1 MQSIALNPWENLGVT
16 LCRNDGDLKAR
27 MTHNIRSRK
36 VDFERRGG
44 HSVHSQVS
52 QMEEKKRRQDG
63 LRPSGICQVSFAPAK
78 PPTKA
83 MLTAL
88 PQPGQHEAPLLLTLG
103 QRP

>member
-1 MQSIALNPWENLGVT
+1 MQSIALNPGENLGVT

-36 VDFERRGG
+36 VDFEREGG
-44 HSVHSQVS
+44 HSDHSQVS
-52 QMEEKKRRQDG
+52 QMEEKKKRWDD

-78 PPTKA
+78 PPKQA

-88 PQPGQHEAPLLLTLG
+88 PQPGQHEAPLLLTVG